1 MPDAADFIAWSG
13 LERLEL
19 CVFVFSGA
27 LLLAIASTAIVNRF
41 AHGKRNVRQVAAG
54 DKIVD
59 LLALGLCIW
68 LGYAFVNEP
77 AQLPGT
83 AALFAVS
90 LLAAALGAHVMLT
103 THEHAAHAAAHCGVS
118 ARHSASLRVAWD
130 GDPARMQ
137 AADDFT
143 QRWTWKRDPRRTQA
157 RCMSAVRQ
165 MHTTHATIRVRSRQR
180 HQARRY

>member
-19 CVFVFSGA
+19 YVFVFSGA
-27 LLLAIASTAIVNRF
+27 LMFAIASIVFVKRL
-41 AHGKRNVRQVAAG
+41 AHRRRSARQAAAG

-59 LLALGLCIW
+59 LFALGLCIW

-77 AQLPGT
+77 AQLPGA

-103 THEHAAHAAAHCGVS
+103 THEHDARAPAHCGML
-118 ARHSASLRVAWD
+118 ARRSASVLVAWD
-130 GDPARMQ
+130 AARMQ
-137 AADDFT
+137 PADDFT
-143 QRWTWKRDPRRTQA
+143 QRWTYTSNPRRTQA
-157 RCMSAVRQ
+157 RCLSSARNV
-165 MHTTHATIRVRSRQR
+165 HLAHAALRVRSRQR
-180 HQARRY
+180 YQLNRH

>member
-1 MPDAADFIAWSG
+1 MPDDAGFIAWSG

-19 CVFVFSGA
+19 YVFVFCGA
-27 LLLAIASTAIVNRF
+27 LLLAIASTSIINRF
-41 AHGKRNVRQVAAG
+41 ARGKRNARQGAAG
-54 DKIVD
+54 DKVVD

-77 AQLPGT
+77 AQLPGA

-103 THEHAAHAAAHCGVS
+103 THEHAAHAAAHCGVT

-130 GDPARMQ
+130 DVPTRMQ

-143 QRWTWKRDPRRTQA
+143 QRWTYTSQPRRTQA
-157 RCMSAVRQ
+157 RCLSAARQ
-165 MHTTHATIRVRSRQR
+165 MHLTHAAMRERSRQR
-180 HQARRY
+180 YSIKRH

>member
-1 MPDAADFIAWSG
+1 MPEGAGFIAWSG

-19 CVFVFSGA
+19 YVFVFSGA
-27 LLLAIASTAIVNRF
+27 LLLAIASTAFVNRLT
-41 AHGKRNVRQVAAG
+41 HRGRNMRQVAAG

-59 LLALGLCIW
+59 LLAMGLCIW

-77 AQLPGT
+77 AQLPGI

-103 THEHAAHAAAHCGVS
+103 THAHDVRAPAHCGML
-118 ARHSASLRVAWD
+118 ARREMSLRVAWD

-143 QRWTWKRDPRRTQA
+143 QRWTWTSNPRRTQA
-157 RCMSAVRQ
+157 RCLSAARS
-165 MHTTHATIRVRSRQR
+165 MHMTHAAMRVRSRQR
-180 HQARRY
+180 YQVKRH